1 MDISAQFTKK
11 EQQYKD
17 VISKFI
23 DALHK
28 SQNNWS
34 KIYTQMAARIKKAD
48 ELLRRRFDIDN
59 KNQQAY

>member
-17 VISKFI
+17 VISQFI